1 MEKRLLSLQQQA
13 DSQHAELEALHGSTL
28 ELQRQRDLLRQQRE
42 DLETQLARQRTEA
55 QRGYGRGVEEDGRY
69 TTHKHTNTHPFNH
82 DCSGA

>member
-13 DSQHAELEALHGSTL
+13 DSQHAELEALRGSTL

-55 QRGYGRGVEEDGRY
+55 QRGYGRGVGEDGRY
-69 TTHKHTNTHPFNH
+69 TTHKHTHTPFQP
-82 DCSGA
+82 